1 MSEKLL
7 FPLEVMPPAL
17 RHLVESIR
25 KKHPPTSRNPLNA
38 NCTKLEKQ
46 LAVLENLW
54 AELQW
59 DHSVSDLHTRTQT
72 LQQRK
77 AERTTLLQ
85 PHLPKLRQKYAHRLE
100 KKRQKLSAKKLSWEQ
115 RKQMWRESLKASKRE
130 LAAKLEQLTWPS
142 TQLIEQQ
149 LLSYENEWKSA
160 EQRIDEQSKL
170 LQQAESSYDASVQ
183 QQKLT
188 LKNTFNALQQRL
200 SNKQQQAPQLLKKL
214 RQQNTQSRNE
224 LPGLVA
230 TWKSAA
236 IGREMRLHDE
246 LEAWKTKHPMLTVA
260 LPSWDDLNASLQ
272 ELSSYKQSLNDW
284 NQQLQ
289 QRKMALSSAELR
301 MQAEWQ
307 RVNARPS
314 LLGLHSAE
322 QRQDWLKK
330 LLPLQT
336 IWRELHPLMKRCAL
350 LKDELLTGGF
360 LGAEEFPEIDVA
372 WTMVEFR

>member
-7 FPLEVMPPAL
+7 TPLEVMPPAL
-17 RHLVESIR
+17 RQLVESIR
-25 KKHPPTSRNPLNA
+25 KKHPPTSRNPSNA
-38 NCTKLEKQ
+38 SYTKLEKQ

-59 DHSVSDLHTRTQT
+59 EHSVSDLQARTQT

-77 AERTTLLQ
+77 AGRTTLLQ
-85 PHLPKLRQKYAHRLE
+85 PHLPKLRQKYARRLE
-100 KKRQKLSAKKLSWEQ
+100 KKRQELSAKKLSWEQ
-115 RKQMWRESLKASKRE
+115 QKQMWRESLKASKRE
-130 LAAKLEQLTWPS
+130 FAAKSAQLTWPS

-160 EQRIDEQSKL
+160 EQRIAEQSKL
-170 LQQAESSYDASVQ
+170 LRQAESSYDASVQ
-183 QQKLT
+183 QKKQT
-188 LKNTFNALQQRL
+188 LKNDFNALQQRL
-200 SNKQQQAPQLLKKL
+200 NNKQQQAPQLLTKL
-214 RQQNTQSRNE
+214 RQQNTQSRSE

-230 TWKSAA
+230 TWKRAA
-236 IGREMRLHDE
+236 IGREMRLRDE

-260 LPSWDDLNASLQ
+260 LPSWNDLSASLQ

-289 QRKMALSSAELR
+289 QRKMALTSAELR

-307 RVNARPS
+307 RVNAKPS
-314 LLGLHSAE
+314 LWGLHSAA

-350 LKDELLTGGF
+350 LKAELLTGGF
-360 LGAEEFPEIDVA
+360 LGAEEFAEVDLA
-372 WTMVEFR
+372 WAMAEFH

>member
-7 FPLEVMPPAL
+7 TPLEVMSPAL
-17 RHLVESIR
+17 RHLVESIL
-25 KKHPPTSRNPLNA
+25 KKQPPTSQNPLNA
-38 NCTKLEKQ
+38 SSTKLEKQ
-46 LAVLENLW
+46 LAVLESLW

-59 DHSVSDLHTRTQT
+59 EPFVAALQERTQT

-85 PHLPKLRQKYAHRLE
+85 PHLPKLRQKYAHRLL

-130 LAAKLEQLTWPS
+130 LGEKSAQLTLPS
-142 TQLIEQQ
+142 THIVEQQ
-149 LLSYENEWKSA
+149 LLTYENEWKSA
-160 EQRIDEQSKL
+160 AQRIDEQSKL
-170 LQQAESSYDASVQ
+170 LQQAENSYESSVK
-183 QQKLT
+183 QKRLT
-188 LKNTFNALQQRL
+188 LKNAFNALQKSL
-200 SNKQQQAPQLLKKL
+200 SDKQQQAPQLLKKL
-214 RQQNTQSRNE
+214 RQQNIQSRSE

-236 IGREMRLHDE
+236 TGREMRLHAE
-246 LEAWKTKHPMLTVA
+246 LKAWKTKHPILSAAV
-260 LPSWDDLNASLQ
+260 PSWDDLNASLQ

-289 QRKMALSSAELR
+289 QRKKVLSSAELR

-307 RVNARPS
+307 RVNAKPS
-314 LLGLHSAE
+314 LWGLHSAE

-330 LLPLQT
+330 SLPLRT
-336 IWRELHPLMKRCAL
+336 IWRELLPLMKRCAL
-350 LKDELLTGGF
+350 LKAELLTGGF
-360 LGAEEFPEIDVA
+360 LDDEAFPKIDVA

>member
-7 FPLEVMPPAL
+7 TPLEVMPEAL

-38 NCTKLEKQ
+38 SSTRLEKQ
-46 LAVLENLW
+46 LAVLESLW

-59 DHSVSDLHTRTQT
+59 EHSVSDLQARTQT

-85 PHLPKLRQKYAHRLE
+85 PHLPKLRQKYARRLE
-100 KKRQKLSAKKLSWEQ
+100 KRKEKLSAKKLSWEQ

-130 LAAKLEQLTWPS
+130 LAAKSAQLTWPS

-170 LQQAESSYDASVQ
+170 LQQAESSYDASVKQ
-183 QQKLT
+183 KKLT
-188 LKNTFNALQQRL
+188 LKNDFNALQQRL
-200 SNKQQQAPQLLKKL
+200 NNKQQQAPQLLKKL
-214 RQQNTQSRNE
+214 RQQNAQSRSE

-230 TWKSAA
+230 TWKSVAT
-236 IGREMRLHDE
+236 GREMRLRDE
-246 LEAWKTKHPMLTVA
+246 LEAWKTKHPILSVA

-289 QRKMALSSAELR
+289 QRKMVLNSAELH
-301 MQAEWQ
+301 MQIEWQ
-307 RVNARPS
+307 SVNAKPS
-314 LLGLHSAE
+314 MWGLHSDE
-322 QRQDWLKK
+322 LRQDWLKK

-360 LGAEEFPEIDVA
+360 LGAEEFSEVDSA
-372 WTMVEFR
+372 WRMLELR